1 MVGAA
6 CEKLLYLL
14 TEAMLPALTSP
25 AEKAKL
31 EKLFELRKIAS
42 VADFLRD
49 KIDNSEPIPYSVKE
63 GTGAYWSAMVE
74 AIRQQ
79 RNDAVHPMNARA
91 SRDSVRLSLS
101 ALPAVV
107 QGAAKIQ
114 SWFLQNP
121 ASV

>member
-14 TEAMLPALTSP
+14 AEAMLPALQSP
-25 AEKAKL
+25 AEKVKL
-31 EKLFELRKIAS
+31 EKIFESRKIS
-42 VADFLRD
+42 PVADFLRL
-49 KIDNSEPIPYSVKE
+49 KIETAKAIPYPVKE
-63 GTGAYWSAMVE
+63 GTSAYWSAMIE

-79 RNDAVHPMNARA
+79 RNDAVHPMNAKA
-91 SRDSVRLSLS
+91 SRDSVRFSLS

-107 QGAAKIQ
+107 QSAAKIQ
-114 SWFLQNP
+114 NWLLQNL